1 MRSFTAIILI
11 VTFMAFVSAEPPR
24 RRFSFRS
31 FARQEE
37 APEQQPQGYN
47 YEAPAESRRLRL
59 PEKLRLR
66 PFARQEEQSSN
77 GGYHYP
83 KPTESYGPP
92 AEEATTTT
100 EPSIESE
107 YGTPAPPEDESTS
120 TDFPSTDEPESTTN
134 PQVETLRSLQA
145 TQFRRQN
152 AKLARIINKQKP
164 KQSFQLK
171 SQALFQPQP
180 IVYVAEYPHAD
191 LIEEPEELVYIF
203 KK

>member
-1 MRSFTAIILI
+1 MRSFTVIILI
-11 VTFMAFVSAEPPR
+11 VTFMALVSAEPPR

-37 APEQQPQGYN
+37 AAEQQPQGYN

-59 PEKLRLR
+59 PEKLRLK
-66 PFARQEEQSSN
+66 PFARQEEQSSG
-77 GGYHYP
+77 GGYNYP
-83 KPTESYGPP
+83 KPTDSYGPP
-92 AEEATTTT
+92 DSPPEATTTT
-100 EPSIESE
+100 ELPSE
-107 YGTPAPPEDESTS
+107 YGTPDESTS

-152 AKLARIINKQKP
+152 AKLARISKQKP

-171 SQALFQPQP
+171 SQALFQPQQ